1 MVSGHCSTLLER
13 VIVCFDTDLA
23 SQIKLT
29 KLPVIHCFEYSP
41 NCSQDKSRVTVICCW
56 MSTRVFRKY
65 TKLAMLLFLYCL
77 RGEEQII
84 FSKKVPLVGIKPGTS
99 CGPL

>member
-1 MVSGHCSTLLER
+1 MGLNP
-13 VIVCFDTDLA
+13 F
-23 SQIKLT
+23 LT
-29 KLPVIHCFEYSP
+29 FYIDVDAKAKANVKCEHSI
-41 NCSQDKSRVTVICCW
+41 TVICCW